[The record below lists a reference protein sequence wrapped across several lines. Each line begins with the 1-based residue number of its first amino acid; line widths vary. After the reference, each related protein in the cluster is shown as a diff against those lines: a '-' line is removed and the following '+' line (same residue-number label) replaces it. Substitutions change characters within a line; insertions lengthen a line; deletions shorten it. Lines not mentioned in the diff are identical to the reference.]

1 MKINRLRL
9 LELVNKQIEIRERD
23 QERRAVE
30 AVAAEERSLAR
41 ALELGPD
48 WEEFARRILDATID
62 DKPITADMVPY
73 KLKAGYSDSLRFFK
87 PATKPTELSD
97 AAADLKA
104 LKLFL
109 EATLDENVN
118 TTGLERQGFSL
129 GRVLRDAR

>member
-9 LELVNKQIEIRERD
+9 LELVNRQIEIREKD

-30 AVAAEERSLAR
+30 LVKAHERNLAR

-48 WEEFARRILDATID
+48 WEEFARRILDAIID
-62 DKPITADMVPY
+62 DKPITLDLVPY
-73 KLKAGYSDSLRFFK
+73 NLKAGYSDSLRFFK
-87 PATKPTELSD
+87 PANKPTELSD